1 MEHET
6 ISRPRKRKPRS
17 AADQT
22 YGGLPVISTWGEI
35 GKEIGV
41 SDTMAQKICAKALV
55 KVEHECRK
63 LGITFDDLAP
73 APVDQPLLDD
83 LAITRREWF

>member
-1 MEHET
+1 MQT
-6 ISRPRKRKPRS
+6 QNKSRPRKRKPRR

-22 YGGLPVISTWGEI
+22 YGLPVISTWGEI

-41 SDTMAQKICAKALV
+41 SDSMAQKICAKALV

-63 LGITFDDLAP
+63 LGITFEDLAP

-83 LAITRREWF
+83 LLLTRREWF

>member
-1 MEHET
+1 M
-6 ISRPRKRKPRS
+6 
-17 AADQT
+17 
-22 YGGLPVISTWGEI
+22 LVTWGEI

-41 SDTMAQKICAKALV
+41 SDTMAQKICAKALA
-55 KVEHECRK
+55 KVERQCRK

-83 LAITRREWF
+83 LAIVRREWF